1 MRDMWRDIDAGT
13 KALAIVSE
21 VFVVVIVT
29 MMVLAVVCVIQN
41 GKNRIEEG
49 VVLAKSFT
57 PGGTHVQ
64 YGAGGEIQGIYS
76 TPDKY
81 AIKLRGEKDGKEVE
95 YWMTCTEEEYESR
108 RVGDYFK
115 R

>member
-1 MRDMWRDIDAGT
+1 MHEKII
-13 KALAIVSE
+13 AIVGGLL
-21 VFVVVIVT
+21 VVAVVT
-29 MMVLAVVCVIQN
+29 MMVLGVVWTIQN

-64 YGAGGEIQGIYS
+64 YGAGGKIQGIYS

-95 YWMTCTEEEYESR
+95 YWMTCTEEEYER
-108 RVGDYFK
+108 CQVGDYFK

>member
-1 MRDMWRDIDAGT
+1 MHEKII
-13 KALAIVSE
+13 AIVGGLL
-21 VFVVVIVT
+21 VVIVVT
-29 MMVLAVVCVIQN
+29 MMVLAVVWTIQN
-41 GKNRIEEG
+41 GRNRIEEG

-64 YGAGGEIQGIYS
+64 YGADGKIQGIYS

-81 AIKLRGEKDGKEVE
+81 AIKLRGEKDGKEAE
-95 YWMTCTEEEYESR
+95 YWMTCTEEEYER
-108 RVGDYFK
+108 CHVGDYFK